1 MRLEKL
7 SRPTSCLPQYP
18 LAIDLAKGGS
28 IDWTTSYTN
37 SPTLSLNV

>member
-1 MRLEKL
+1 MRLEEL
-7 SRPTSCLPQYP
+7 SQPTPCLPQYL

-28 IDWTTSYTN
+28 IDWTTSYIN